1 LNSQTSNI
9 ILNPNYLN
17 QTYNLTGTSDPT
29 FISNFT
35 WTENNVTEDFTT
47 ILLYDVLTNKSI
59 GSIRILA
66 NTLTLNQTDVGYFT
80 KQLALEINENP
91 YDTVPCIQ
99 EIRLIDYQ
107 KPKYYFKIS
116 NGQISTTFPAKINT
130 ISVCT

>member
-1 LNSQTSNI
+1 
-9 ILNPNYLN
+9 LN
-17 QTYNLTGTSDPT
+17 QTYALTGTSDPT

-35 WTENNVTEDFTT
+35 WTENNVTEDFTK
-47 ILLYDVLTNKSI
+47 ILLYDTVTNESI
-59 GSIRILA
+59 GSIKILA

-80 KQLALEINENP
+80 KQLAIYEGALP
-91 YDTVPCIQ
+91 YDSVPCVIPG
-99 EIRLIDYQ
+99 IILIDYR